1 MRIRG
6 IHNSIIEAAGIT
18 LRLCLLLLGLSI
30 HIVAQAQLNTSQAI
44 ETGRQAMFFDD
55 YRTAIHYFTLAVETK
70 PYLAEGY
77 YNRGQAY
84 FHLGDF
90 KMAEEDLSRA
100 IMFNPFHIEYYELR
114 GLCRI
119 HTERYEAAA
128 NDYTT
133 VIAEVP
139 EHQTAYFNRALC
151 RYELHDYA
159 TASLDLDFIIRH
171 WPRFARAYVVKAQTC
186 LELCDTLQGLFWIDS
201 LLSIS
206 KREPNAWSVKGRHAL
221 KEKSYRLADSCYTQ
235 ALRYD
240 AGNVNYYLHRGI
252 ARFYSGYISRALS
265 DFDRV
270 LNIDPGNSIA
280 QHNCSAIRH
289 LIMTKNK
296 VLPELLDVED
306 KETRSFMKEFMGKV
320 EGRANERVFLPP
332 YRVDGTH
339 IFVTGGRHPIYSDD
353 ESFLRMLQLTDVEAG
368 VPLPTALAKI
378 RSYVVALPDDALLL
392 YNLGCLEVEGG
403 TLEAAEQAFDKAIIY
418 DPLLAE
424 AYYNKAVVHLLRN
437 EHNIARPLLLKA
449 GDMGIVKAYA
459 VLHQIETRQ
468 E

>member
-55 YRTAIHYFTLAVETK
+55 YRTAIHYFTLAVEAK

-77 YNRGQAY
+77 YNRGLAY

-90 KMAEEDLSRA
+90 MTAEDDLSRA
-100 IMFNPFHIEYYELR
+100 IMFNPFHVEYYELR

-119 HTERYEAAA
+119 HTEKYAAA
-128 NDYTT
+128 ASDYTN
-133 VIAEVP
+133 VIAEAP

-151 RYELHDYA
+151 RFELHDYA
-159 TASLDLDFIIRH
+159 TANLDLDFIISH
-171 WPRFARAYVVKAQTC
+171 WPRFARAYVVKAQVC
-186 LELCDTLQGLFWIDS
+186 LELADTLQGLYWIDS
-201 LLSIS
+201 LLTIS

-221 KEKSYRLADSCYTQ
+221 KQKAYNLADSCYTQ

-240 AGNVNYYLHRGI
+240 AGNVNYYLHRGN
-252 ARFYSGYISRALS
+252 ARFCNGHISMALS
-265 DFDRV
+265 DFERV
-270 LNIDPGNSIA
+270 LTIEPENNLA

-289 LIMTKNK
+289 LIETRGKI
-296 VLPELLDVED
+296 LPELLDVED
-306 KETRSFMKEFMGKV
+306 EENHSFMKEFMGKV

-339 IFVTGGRHPIYSDD
+339 LYVAGGRHPIYSDD
-353 ESFLRMLQLTDVEAG
+353 ESFLRMLQFTDVEAG
-368 VPLPTALAKI
+368 VPLTTALAKI
-378 RSYVVALPDDALLL
+378 RSYVAASPDDALLL

-403 TLEAAEQAFDKAIIY
+403 TLEDAEKAFDKAILL

-437 EHNIARPLLLKA
+437 EHNVARPLLLKA

-459 VLHQIETRQ
+459 VLHQIEAK